1 MPKKRLLS
9 CNRSFMDKRFL
20 AILAA
25 LGGTVI
31 YALNHTIAKDIMPTH
46 VQGFGFIMIRLIGGT
61 ILFWAV
67 SLFLPKQPIT
77 RADFRHFVRA
87 AFLGMAINML
97 AFFKGLEYST
107 PINSTVIITTTP
119 IMVFLFSALLLK
131 EEMARFR
138 VIGVLLGFLGA
149 LSLILFNQ
157 HAPHNAP
164 NIALGNFLFVVNA
177 SAYGLYMIFVK
188 PLSEKYNT
196 IHLLKWL
203 FLIGLVISSPLAL
216 PEFLAVDWQQIPLS
230 IWWRIGFV
238 VLGTTFMTYLL
249 MMYAIRHLR
258 ATTLS
263 VFTYLQPIIGI
274 IFALAVGADQMNATK
289 WLAIGFVFVGVY
301 LVTKREQP
309 QTN

>member
-1 MPKKRLLS
+1 
-9 CNRSFMDKRFL
+9 MDKRFL

-25 LGGTVI
+25 LGGTTI
-31 YALNHTIAKDIMPTH
+31 YALNHTIAKDVMPTH

-61 ILFWAV
+61 VLFWAV
-67 SLFLPKQPIT
+67 SLFLPKQPII

-131 EEMARFR
+131 EQMARYR
-138 VIGVLLGFLGA
+138 VIGVLLGLLGA

-157 HAPHNAP
+157 HGPPNAP

-177 SAYGLYMIFVK
+177 GAYGLYMIFVK

-203 FLIGLVISSPLAL
+203 FLIGLLISSPLAL

-263 VFTYLQPIIGI
+263 VFTYVQPIIGI
-274 IFALAVGADQMNATK
+274 LFALAVGADQMNATK
-289 WLAIGFVFVGVY
+289 WLAIGFV
-301 LVTKREQP
+301 LVEKLVMMRLHCVKLI
-309 QTN
+309 

>member
-1 MPKKRLLS
+1 
-9 CNRSFMDKRFL
+9 MDKRLL

-25 LGGTVI
+25 LGGTII
-31 YALNHTIAKDIMPTH
+31 YALNHTIAKDVMPTY

-61 ILFWAV
+61 VLFWTV
-67 SLFLPKQPIT
+67 SLFLPKQRID
-77 RADFRHFVRA
+77 RADLKRFVVV

-131 EEMARFR
+131 EQMARHR
-138 VIGVLLGFLGA
+138 VLGVLLGFLGA
-149 LSLILFNQ
+149 LALILGIQ
-157 HAPHNAP
+157 DASPNAP
-164 NIALGNFLFVVNA
+164 NIALGNLLFVVNA
-177 SAYGLYMIFVK
+177 SAYGLYMIAVK
-188 PLSEKYNT
+188 PLSETYNT

-216 PEFLAVDWQQIPLS
+216 PEFLAVDFQQLPLT

-238 VLGTTFMTYLL
+238 VIGTTFMTYLL

-263 VFTYLQPIIGI
+263 VFTYLQPILGI
-274 IFALAVGADQMNATK
+274 LYAVWAGADQMTPTK
-289 WLAIGFVFVGVY
+289 WVAMTLVLGGVY
-301 LVTKREQP
+301 LVTKREHPKQA
-309 QTN
+309 